1 MDIEKR
7 TLTTTEQS
15 VLENDLLDIQDW
27 VIKALNGKIAACKK
41 RMLAQWLP
49 ILYADDSVTT
59 IPANEDDLI
68 ALIVARDDYK
78 TRKESETNL

>member
-15 VLENDLLDIQDW
+15 VLENDLLDPKDW

-49 ILYADDSVTT
+49 ILYADDSVTS

-78 TRKESETNL
+78 TRKESESNL

>member
-7 TLTTTEQS
+7 TLRTTEQS
-15 VLENDLLDIQDW
+15 VLEIDVLDIQDW
-27 VIKALNGKIAACKK
+27 VIKALNVKIAACKN

-49 ILYADDSVTT
+49 IIYADDSVTS

-78 TRKESETNL
+78 TRKESESNL

>member
-15 VLENDLLDIQDW
+15 VLENDLLDVQDW
-27 VIKALNGKIAACKK
+27 VNKAIDGKVTACKK
-41 RMLAQWLP
+41 RMIAQWLP

-78 TRKESETNL
+78 TRKESESNL

>member
-49 ILYADDSVTT
+49 ILYADDSVTS

-68 ALIVARDDYK
+68 ALIVARADYK
-78 TRKESETNL
+78 TRKESESNL

>member
-49 ILYADDSVTT
+49 ILYADDSVTS

-78 TRKESETNL
+78 TRKESESNL

>member
-15 VLENDLLDIQDW
+15 VLENDLLDVQDW

-49 ILYADDSVTT
+49 IIYADDSVTS

-78 TRKESETNL
+78 TRKESESNL

>member
-15 VLENDLLDIQDW
+15 VLENDLLDVQDW
-27 VIKALNGKIAACKK
+27 VNKAIDGKVAACKK
-41 RMLAQWLP
+41 RMIAQWLP

-59 IPANEDDLI
+59 IPAQMTYRGGPVVCVHVRL
-68 ALIVARDDYK
+68 LF
-78 TRKESETNL
+78 

>member
-49 ILYADDSVTT
+49 IIYADDSVTS

-78 TRKESETNL
+78 TRKESESNL